1 MTELNYDI
9 NRSAYGGSN
18 NRRYRNKGL
27 RILMWLRFCGLFD
40 CIFLPC
46 RGHNFTTT
54 ISLRV
59 ALVAVF
65 ARCQFCH
72 SWIFL
77 ASTSSWIAV
86 VAFFT
91 FWNWDDWGFDAIT
104 CGWINDF
111 PFFAALKF
119 LKNIYRARCN
129 RIALSSAIIKS
140 CVRYATFLLFAIA
153 SGRNKIIIH
162 IKNRYDD
169 IFGWVFREQ

>member
-18 NRRYRNKGL
+18 NRSYGNKGL
-27 RILMWLRFCGLFD
+27 RILMRLRFCGLFD

-59 ALVAVF
+59 ALIAVF

-77 ASTSSWIAV
+77 ASTSSWITV
-86 VAFFT
+86 VTLFT
-91 FWNWDDWGFDAIT
+91 FRNRDDWGFNAIT
-104 CGWINDF
+104 RGRVNDF

-119 LKNIYRARCN
+119 LKNIYRARRN

-140 CVRYATFLLFAIA
+140 CVRYAAFLLFAVA
-153 SGRNKIIIH
+153 RGCNKIIIC

-169 IFGWVFREQ
+169 IFGWIFREQ